1 MGLDDPHN
9 CGLRL
14 QPRNIPGKVKTRIL
28 NQKHRFRFFFSG
40 KIIGGFCALSGV
52 FVLTLPI
59 PIVVNR
65 FVTNPLL
72 PQNHCQSHHRHR
84 PQYHHPCIEL
94 VSSFATYYKNR
105 MWRNEV
111 GGHTIKVSDTFA
123 GEHEKAGEDPGAGRR
138 ASPDAE
144 ALPPQGDG
152 QPRPAGQYRPRSF
165 WLDKPARLTIKVLLF
180 LFLIVLLSDCLFV

>member
-1 MGLDDPHN
+1 
-9 CGLRL
+9 
-14 QPRNIPGKVKTRIL
+14 
-28 NQKHRFRFFFSG
+28 
-40 KIIGGFCALSGV
+40 
-52 FVLTLPI
+52 
-59 PIVVNR
+59 
-65 FVTNPLL
+65 
-72 PQNHCQSHHRHR
+72 
-84 PQYHHPCIEL
+84 
-94 VSSFATYYKNR
+94 

-165 WLDKPARLTIKVLLF
+165 WLDKPARLTIRVLLF
-180 LFLIVLLSDCLFV
+180 LFLIVKFVKSEVKKQIGRR